1 MGEMLVYL
9 AMWLYCSVGEP
20 SHTIPTV
27 SDEACQAL
35 KPVIQAEMHLASE
48 YSMMYECVSY
58 EESWPEEDCGEGGP
72 Y

>member
-9 AMWLYCSVGEP
+9 AMWLYCSVGP
-20 SHTIPTV
+20 PAHTIPTV

-35 KPVIQAEMHLASE
+35 KPVIRAEMLLASE

-58 EESWPEEDCGEGGP
+58 EESWPEEDCWGGGP
-72 Y
+72 Q